1 MTLLQPIY
9 LWSLVLLI
17 IPIAVHLFS
26 KNNPPRI
33 KVGSVKWLNQVESR
47 TVRRIKFHDVWLFAL
62 RMLIFALLAILMA
75 SPEMA
80 CKNKASETGWI
91 LIDPNISLEEQPA
104 EFHRT
109 IDSLLKRGYEMRFLE
124 PDFPKSSSTKE
135 ENKIVDIWSLLAE
148 ADKMN
153 SDTLAFYVVSPL
165 QENTLQGKRP
175 MLGREVK
182 WIEVSSEETAW
193 IERIAQLSN
202 DSLFIAIGMSSPN
215 ETRFEY
221 LFVPMPDKTTLAPP
235 IELTRIGDS
244 IGVSLISKPNQI
256 KWLVRSRQQ
265 SWCIIYDEHFANMLP
280 YFERA
285 VTAVAQFSP
294 IKISVRAIKQSE
306 WRQESEAQIIWLCKS
321 EPPAH
326 PKLLDVRDFMAE
338 SLLDENFILELSQAL
353 LPESVSEN
361 DSRKASSRM
370 ATPILRQERK
380 ASEEKSQSL
389 IFPIWILVTL
399 LVGIERWIVFSK
411 E

>member
-1 MTLLQPIY
+1 MTLLHPIY
-9 LWSLVLLI
+9 LWSLFLLI

-33 KVGSVKWLNQVESR
+33 KVGSVKFLEQAESR
-47 TVRRIKFHDVWLFAL
+47 TLRRIKFHD
-62 RMLIFALLAILMA
+62 ALLFVLRAIIFFLLSMLVA
-75 SPEMA
+75 SPEIA

-148 ADKMN
+148 ADKIN
-153 SDTLAFYVVSPL
+153 SDTLAFYVASPL
-165 QENTLQGKRP
+165 RENTLQGKRP

-235 IELTRIGDS
+235 IELTKIGDS

-256 KWLVRSRQQ
+256 KWLVCSRQQ

-321 EPPAH
+321 EPFAH
-326 PKLLDVRDFMAE
+326 PKLLDVREFMAE
-338 SLLDENFILELSQAL
+338 SLLDENFIHRLSEAL
-353 LPESVSEN
+353 LPESVSDN
-361 DSRKASSRM
+361 DSRKASSSM
-370 ATPILRQERK
+370 ATPTLRHERK

-399 LVGIERWIVFSK
+399 LVGIERWIAFSR